1 MGHLAVKWFRSNIKH
16 GSRLALL
23 ALAIQFV
30 LSFGHHH
37 GAAAAPAI
45 SAQANNAS
53 VLTRDPAATRPAASV
68 DPQHAVLT
76 NPAQAFGA
84 TPAGPTGHD
93 QDGDRCAVC
102 AIMALAGTMLF
113 TGPPVLL
120 LPDACQFLQLATE
133 AEFNHLESRPIAF
146 QPRAPPSS

>member
-1 MGHLAVKWFRSNIKH
+1 M
-16 GSRLALL
+16 L

-37 GAAAAPAI
+37 GAAALEAPPI
-45 SAQANNAS
+45 SVQANGAS
-53 VLTRDPAATRPAASV
+53 VLASDAAATRPDATV
-68 DPQHAVLT
+68 DPQHTALT
-76 NPAQAFGA
+76 NSTKTFV
-84 TPAGPTGHD
+84 TSPAGPTGHD

-113 TGPPVLL
+113 NGPPVLL
-120 LPDACQFLQLATE
+120 LPDACYFLQLAVE

>member
-1 MGHLAVKWFRSNIKH
+1 MKWFRSNIKH
-16 GSRLALL
+16 GSRLALF

-37 GAAAAPAI
+37 GAAALEAPAI
-45 SAQANNAS
+45 SVQTS
-53 VLTRDPAATRPAASV
+53 DPAAARPGATV
-68 DPQHAVLT
+68 DSQHAALT
-76 NPAQAFGA
+76 NSAKRFV
-84 TPAGPTGHD
+84 TSPAGPIGDD
-93 QDGDRCAVC
+93 QDRDRCAVC
-102 AIMALAGTMLF
+102 AITALAGTMLF

-120 LPDACQFLQLATE
+120 LPDACNFLHLVIE

>member
-1 MGHLAVKWFRSNIKH
+1 MKWFRSNIKH
-16 GSRLALL
+16 GSRLALF

-37 GAAAAPAI
+37 GAAALEAPT
-45 SAQANNAS
+45 SVQTNAS
-53 VLTRDPAATRPAASV
+53 VPASDPAAARTGATV

-76 NPAQAFGA
+76 NSAKTFV
-84 TPAGPTGHD
+84 TSPAGPTGDD
-93 QDGDRCAVC
+93 QERDRCAVC
-102 AIMALAGTMLF
+102 AVMALAGTMLF

-120 LPDACQFLQLATE
+120 LPDACNFLHLVIE

>member
-1 MGHLAVKWFRSNIKH
+1 MKWFRSNIKY
-16 GSRLALL
+16 GSRLALF

-37 GAAAAPAI
+37 GAAALEAPAI
-45 SAQANNAS
+45 SVQANAS
-53 VLTRDPAATRPAASV
+53 VPASDPAAIRPAATV
-68 DPQHAVLT
+68 DPQHAALT
-76 NPAQAFGA
+76 SSAK
-84 TPAGPTGHD
+84 TSPAGPTGHD
-93 QDGDRCAVC
+93 QDRDRCAVC

-120 LPDACQFLQLATE
+120 LPDACYFLHLVIE
-133 AEFNHLESRPIAF
+133 AEFNYLESRPIAF

>member
-1 MGHLAVKWFRSNIKH
+1 MKWFRSNIKH
-16 GSRLALL
+16 GSRLALF

-37 GAAAAPAI
+37 GAAAFEAPAV
-45 SAQANNAS
+45 SVQAKAS
-53 VLTRDPAATRPAASV
+53 VPASDPAATPAAATV
-68 DPQHAVLT
+68 DPHHAALT
-76 NPAQAFGA
+76 KTLF
-84 TPAGPTGHD
+84 TSPAGPTGHD
-93 QDGDRCAVC
+93 QDRFRCAVC

-120 LPDACQFLQLATE
+120 LPGARYFFHLVIE
-133 AEFNHLESRPIAF
+133 AEFNHLKSWPTAF

>member
-1 MGHLAVKWFRSNIKH
+1 MKWFRSNIKH
-16 GSRLALL
+16 GSRLALF

-37 GAAAAPAI
+37 GAAALEPPAI
-45 SAQANNAS
+45 SVQTSAS
-53 VLTRDPAATRPAASV
+53 VPASDPAAARPGETV
-68 DPQHAVLT
+68 DSQHAALT
-76 NPAQAFGA
+76 NSAKRFV
-84 TPAGPTGHD
+84 TSPAGPMGDD
-93 QDGDRCAVC
+93 QDRDRCAVC

-120 LPDACQFLQLATE
+120 LPDACNFLHLVIE